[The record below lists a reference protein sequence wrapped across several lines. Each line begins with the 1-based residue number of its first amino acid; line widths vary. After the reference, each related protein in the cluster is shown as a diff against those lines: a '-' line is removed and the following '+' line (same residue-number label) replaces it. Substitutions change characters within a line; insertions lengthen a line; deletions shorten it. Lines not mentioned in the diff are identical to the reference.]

1 MIELKHYGVK
11 GMKWGVRK
19 FQKYP
24 AGSKNK
30 GTFIGIRPDSEKV
43 KLARDNLQNTKIK
56 LKKTNAQISKSGWF
70 ASKEQLQ
77 TQRNLMVKKDML
89 NKTFKN
95 QKILSKLDR
104 KGKSKTQLKM
114 EEKYLKQGMNK
125 EEATLAAYKNI
136 RTKKVIAAAVVATT
150 AYAAYK
156 TYDHRVDK
164 IIKKG
169 TLIQNIANNS
179 DKGVRDS
186 FYGATG
192 KLDKIKYQGI
202 YGGTLKQIHEV
213 NPNLK
218 QVKTLVDIKQASPQ
232 KAQAVLKDMLSG
244 DPASASIIKSRLN
257 GFGATP
263 QQIKLAQGAI
273 KEIDSGKIGKKTYE
287 AFNILNVDHDGGP
300 MENLTKSFYKTMSEK
315 GYNAIRDVNDNKYS
329 GYKTNN
335 PIITF
340 NNAGKV
346 AVTSVKQLTDAEIKK
361 AATIGYADIVG
372 KGAVAT
378 GVNIAI
384 TNKASNTVRSYAQKQ
399 QIINEYKQQNPNT
412 KLSND
417 KILKAVVG
425 S

>member
-1 MIELKHYGVK
+1 MNELKHFGVK
-11 GMKWGVRK
+11 GMKWGVLK
-19 FQKYP
+19 FQKQP
-24 AGSKNK
+24 E
-30 GTFIGIRPDSEKV
+30 SEKV
-43 KLARDNLQNTKIK
+43 KAARANLQNTKVK
-56 LKKTNAQISKSGWF
+56 LKKANKQVNKTGGF
-70 ASKEQLQ
+70 ASREQLQ
-77 TQRNLMVKKDML
+77 TQRNLMVKKSM
-89 NKTFKN
+89 
-95 QKILSKLDR
+95 QKKAVTDQKLLDKIDR

-114 EEKYLKQGMNK
+114 EEKYSKQGMSK

-136 RTKKVIAAAVVATT
+136 RTKKIIAAAAVATT
-150 AYAAYK
+150 AYVAYK

-202 YGGTLKQIHEV
+202 YGGTLKNKHDV

-218 QVKTLVDIKQASPQ
+218 QVKALVDIKQASPQ
-232 KAQAVLKDMLSG
+232 KAQAVLKGMLG
-244 DPASASIIKSRLN
+244 NNPESASIIKKAV
-257 GFGATP
+257 GKIGGTP
-263 QQIKLAQGAI
+263 QQIKLAQGAV
-273 KEIDSGKIGKKTYE
+273 KELNSGKIGKKTYE

-329 GYKTNN
+329 GYRATN

-346 AVTSVKQLTDAEIKK
+346 AVTSVKQLTDSEIKK
-361 AATIGYADIVG
+361 AAVIGYADIIG
-372 KGAVAT
+372 KGALAT
-378 GVNIAI
+378 GANIAI
-384 TNKASNTVRSYAQKQ
+384 ANKVGNTVRDYSQKQ
-399 QIINEYKQQNPNT
+399 QIIKEYKQQNPNT
-412 KLSND
+412 KLSKD

-425 S
+425 A